1 MSVTSTGASTTAI
14 SDLMSSMYTK
24 SASAS
29 SKTAAGSGSGA
40 GSVSADTDK
49 FMTLLVAQLQNQDP
63 LNPMD
68 NAQVTSQMAQIN
80 TVSGIDKLNTT
91 VQGLQ
96 SQFVQMQALQ
106 GATLVGHD
114 VVVAGNKLDFSDG
127 AGGTGT
133 SGMGGFE
140 LTSPADAVKV
150 EITNAAGRVVD
161 TVQMGAAT
169 TGRHSFAWDA
179 SKFGTDTNVTFKV
192 TATSGATTL
201 SSTAL
206 MRDKVLA
213 VSTAGDKLTL
223 DLARNGATAYA
234 DIKEFN

>member
-1 MSVTSTGASTTAI
+1 MAVGNINTAATSTAATSAVTGASDAT
-14 SDLMSSMYTK
+14 
-24 SASAS
+24 
-29 SKTAAGSGSGA
+29 
-40 GSVSADTDK
+40 SADRFLK
-49 FMTLLVAQLQNQDP
+49 LLVAQMQNQDP

-96 SQFVQMQALQ
+96 GQFVQMQALQ

-127 AGGTGT
+127 AGGIGA
-133 SGMGGFE
+133 SGLGGFE

-169 TGRHSFAWDA
+169 TGRHSFEWDS
-179 SKFGTDTNVTFKV
+179 SKFGTDTNLTFKV

>member
-1 MSVTSTGASTTAI
+1 MAVGNINTAATSTAATSAVTGASDAT
-14 SDLMSSMYTK
+14 
-24 SASAS
+24 
-29 SKTAAGSGSGA
+29 
-40 GSVSADTDK
+40 SADRFLK
-49 FMTLLVAQLQNQDP
+49 LLVAQMQNQDP

-114 VVVAGNKLDFSDG
+114 VVVAGNKLDFGDG
-127 AGGTGT
+127 AGGTAAT
-133 SGMGGFE
+133 GMGGFE
-140 LTSPADAVKV
+140 LTSPADVVKV
-150 EITNAAGRVVD
+150 EITNAAGRVLD
-161 TVQMGAAT
+161 TVQLGAAT
-169 TGRHSFAWDA
+169 AGRHSFEWDS
-179 SKFGTDTNVTFKV
+179 SKFGTDTNLSFKV
-192 TATSGATTL
+192 TATSGATVL